1 MSYREEIINQ
11 INSMTDEEL
20 EQSMVLP
27 DEEIQEGQV
36 LDDRLVD
43 LEIEKENR
51 RVRNERSFDIIMSK
65 SSSKLHKDSYRDGF
79 AIGLKY
85 AGIYQALLQAGMS
98 TDNAYQITL
107 NESTINGNIEIAK
120 VSNENNAYNLNVIG
134 FQEENPYDNYEG
146 EE

>member
-27 DEEIQEGQV
+27 DEELQEGQT

-51 RVRNERSFDIIMSK
+51 RINYEDSFNVVVNGFPK
-65 SSSKLHKDSYRDGF
+65 SYKDSYEDGF
-79 AIGLKY
+79 KLGLRY
-85 AGIYQALLQAGMS
+85 VGIYTALIHAGMS

-120 VSNENNAYNLNVIG
+120 VSNENNTYNSNVIG
-134 FQEENPYDNYEG
+134 FQEENPYDDYEG
-146 EE
+146 E

>member
-20 EQSMVLP
+20 QEEQA
-27 DEEIQEGQV
+27 

-51 RVRNERSFDIIMSK
+51 RARNERSFDIIMSK

-79 AIGLKY
+79 AIGLRY

-120 VSNENNAYNLNVIG
+120 VSNENNPYSTNVMG